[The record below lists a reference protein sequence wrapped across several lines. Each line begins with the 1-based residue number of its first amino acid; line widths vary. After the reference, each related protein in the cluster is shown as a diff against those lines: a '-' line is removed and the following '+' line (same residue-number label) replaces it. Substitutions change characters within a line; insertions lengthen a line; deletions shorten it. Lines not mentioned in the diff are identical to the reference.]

1 MKAPQAALI
10 AYVEKYEYCVSPAF
24 VSVLV
29 KWTWDVWCA
38 VYISIRSVC
47 LCTADCWTQCEK
59 SSKYQ
64 ALISHAT
71 VLAEDDMPPF
81 TLQTRALKCFPHI
94 FSVCANLSVC
104 IAIFVCWMHGMWGY
118 PYGVDASQKLAGQNG
133 SRDVGSFRRCNKYE
147 V

>member
-1 MKAPQAALI
+1 MSDVLYTSASGVCV
-10 AYVEKYEYCVSPAF
+10 YVRQTVEPN
-24 VSVLV
+24 V
-29 KWTWDVWCA
+29 K
-38 VYISIRSVC
+38 
-47 LCTADCWTQCEK
+47 K

-104 IAIFVCWMHGMWGY
+104 IAIFVCWMHGM
-118 PYGVDASQKLAGQNG
+118 
-133 SRDVGSFRRCNKYE
+133 
-147 V
+147 